1 MLQLLSCHASGFG
14 CSRRLNP
21 EHWISADHWTRARSL
36 TCVDRPPEPRPGLG
50 EAERTQPIAHHWC
63 HWQWELAQRDA
74 GQLLCQRDTDH
85 EEATTTYVVVPPLVV
100 ALTHIVQTRA
110 LGDEGWVQ
118 VQLAT
123 AGQLRHGPHADQ
135 HR

>member
-21 EHWISADHWTRARSL
+21 EHWIKTNLGRARSL
-36 TCVDRPPEPRPGLG
+36 TCVDRSPEPRPSLG

-74 GQLLCQRDTDH
+74 GQLLCQRDTNH
-85 EEATTTYVVVPPLVV
+85 EEATTTYVVVPPPVV

-118 VQLAT
+118 VECLASS
-123 AGQLRHGPHADQ
+123 GQLRHGPHVQ
-135 HR
+135 Q